1 MPWSRRL
8 DGKPSRRSRA
18 SRPPVGLFAVHVRA
32 TRKPSTSKR
41 VNLCGLC
48 VGVPLPFVR
57 AVRPVARPFRHA
69 VRRSRRPRRALLCRP
84 VRRSRRASDR
94 QAVRTSACSPSAFR
108 CRPQPG
114 RNRSPCRSRR
124 ASDRQA
130 VRRAPSRAPISTG
143 KPSTVRAVGLCAVG
157 VPLPMAQATGKP
169 SACAV
174 HVRATRKPST
184 SKRVNRCGL
193 CVGVPL
199 PFVRAVRP
207 VARPFRHAVRRSR
220 RPQPGRNRA
229 PCRGRAVSM
238 ASRHAD
244 LDGQAVRLSACSPS
258 AGSMVNLRPV
268 RASKGVASGAREN
281 FYCTKP
287 KSESQQ
293 TYNLLKPLFLLGF
306 SPIGGK

>member
-1 MPWSRRL
+1 MLSLQNSATSLLTPQLSVAHTPLRRWATLTPTGKPSAVPWSRRL

-18 SRPPVGLFAVHVRA
+18 SRPPVGLF
-32 TRKPSTSKR
+32 
-41 VNLCGLC
+41 
-48 VGVPLPFVR
+48 
-57 AVRPVARPFRHA
+57 
-69 VRRSRRPRRALLCRP
+69 
-84 VRRSRRASDR
+84 
-94 QAVRTSACSPSAFR
+94 
-108 CRPQPG
+108 
-114 RNRSPCRSRR
+114 
-124 ASDRQA
+124 
-130 VRRAPSRAPISTG
+130 
-143 KPSTVRAVGLCAVG
+143 
-157 VPLPMAQATGKP
+157 
-169 SACAV
+169 AV